1 MIPLLQA
8 VKQVQEFLEREGW
21 SFMVVCGLAVAV
33 WGRVR
38 ATLDVDISVAVHPNE
53 RQRLVERT
61 RLYFTPVPDDPE
73 KFIARTNILPMVTAS
88 GIPVDLICAWTDME
102 EEAIRRARSV
112 EVEPGF
118 TMRVATPEDLLL
130 MKFISERPRDREDVE
145 GILLRSGADM
155 DHDYVRKW
163 LGLLAE
169 SLNLPS
175 LADEYEEYL
184 RRNSPEH

>member
-1 MIPLLQA
+1 MIPLLEA
-8 VKQVQEFLEREGW
+8 VKQVQEFLEHEGW
-21 SFMVVCGLAVAV
+21 SFMVVGGLAVAV

-38 ATLDVDISVAVHPNE
+38 ATQDVDISVAVPPHE

-61 RLYFTPVPDDPE
+61 RQYFTPVPDDPE
-73 KFIARTNILPMVTAS
+73 KFIARTNVLPIVTES

-118 TMRVATPEDLLL
+118 TMRVAAPEDLAV

-145 GILLRSGADM
+145 GILIRSGTTM
-155 DHDYVRKW
+155 DHTYVKKW
-163 LGLLAE
+163 LNVFAE
-169 SLNLPS
+169 SLNLAS

-184 RRNSPEH
+184 RRTSPEQ